1 MTDRPLAVVVLA
13 AGKGTRMRS
22 ALPKVLHKVAGRSMV
37 GHVIAA
43 AEAVGAARVVVVL
56 GPAMDSVAEAV
67 KPHKIAIQRDQNG
80 TADAVKAARE
90 ALAGFSGDVLILNGD
105 CPLVQAETLAHLRRA
120 RRDEAVT
127 VLGMRVPAPSIY
139 GRLVVGADGALERI
153 VEALDAN
160 DEERSID
167 LCNTGIMLIDG
178 ARIFDLLD
186 SIGNDNAKGEYYL
199 TDIVEAARKA
209 GGTCRVVEAPAEE
222 ALGVNSRAE
231 LAVAEEVM
239 QTRLRAKAMEN
250 GATLI
255 DPKSVWLAYDTKLG
269 KDVTV
274 EPNVVFGP
282 GVTIGDDVEIRAFS
296 HIEKATVETGAIIG
310 PYSRLR
316 PGASI
321 GEGAHV
327 GNFVEVKN
335 SRLNAGAKANHLSYI
350 GDADV
355 GAAANIG
362 AGTITCNYDGFNKTR
377 TVIGAGAF
385 IGSNATLVAPVK
397 IGAGAFTGA
406 GSTITKDVPDDAL
419 AVGRGRQIMKS
430 GWAADFR
437 AKQRAKKD
445 AQKNKGPENKGPESK
460 G

>member
-43 AEAVGAARVVVVL
+43 AEALGAAQVVVVL
-56 GPAMDSVAEAV
+56 APGMDSVAEAV
-67 KPHKIAIQRDQNG
+67 KPHKIAIQHDQNG
-80 TADAVKAARE
+80 TADAVKVARE
-90 ALAGFSGDVLILNGD
+90 ALSGFAGDVLILYGD
-105 CPLVQAETLAHLRRA
+105 CPLIQPETLARMRTE

-127 VLGMRVPAPSIY
+127 VLGIRVPAPSAY
-139 GRLVVGADGALERI
+139 GRLVTTKDGALERI

-160 DEERSID
+160 EAERAID
-167 LCNTGIMLIDG
+167 LCNSGVMLVDG
-178 ARIFDLLD
+178 KQIFPLLD
-186 SIGNDNAKGEYYL
+186 SIGNDNAKSEYYL
-199 TDIVEAARKA
+199 TDIVEAARKG
-209 GGTCRVVEAPAEE
+209 GGTCRVVEAPADE

-231 LAVAEEVM
+231 LAVAEGVM

-255 DPKSVWLAYDTKLG
+255 DPKSVWFAHDTKLG
-269 KDVTV
+269 QDVTV

-282 GVTIGDDVEIRAFS
+282 GVTIGDGVEIRAFS
-296 HIEKATVETGAIIG
+296 HLEKATVETGAIIG

-335 SRLNAGAKANHLSYI
+335 SRIDAGAKANHLSYI

-430 GWAADFR
+430 GWAAEFR

-445 AQKNKGPENKGPESK
+445 ALKSK

>member
-1 MTDRPLAVVVLA
+1 
-13 AGKGTRMRS
+13 
-22 ALPKVLHKVAGRSMV
+22 
-37 GHVIAA
+37 
-43 AEAVGAARVVVVL
+43 
-56 GPAMDSVAEAV
+56 
-67 KPHKIAIQRDQNG
+67 
-80 TADAVKAARE
+80 
-90 ALAGFSGDVLILNGD
+90 
-105 CPLVQAETLAHLRRA
+105 
-120 RRDEAVT
+120 
-127 VLGMRVPAPSIY
+127 VPAPSAY
-139 GRLVVGADGALERI
+139 GRLVTARDGTLERI

-160 DEERSID
+160 EAERAID
-167 LCNTGIMLIDG
+167 LCNSGIMLIDG
-178 ARIFDLLD
+178 KQIFPLLD
-186 SIGNDNAKGEYYL
+186 SIGNANAKGEYYL

-209 GGTCRVVEAPAEE
+209 GSTCRVVEAPADE

-255 DPKSVWLAYDTKLG
+255 DPKSVWFAHDTKLG

-282 GVTIGDDVEIRAFS
+282 GVTIGDGVEIRAFS
-296 HIEKATVETGAIIG
+296 HLEKAVVETGAIIG

-321 GEGAHV
+321 GAGAHV

-335 SRLNAGAKANHLSYI
+335 SRIDAGAKANHLSYI

-430 GWAADFR
+430 GWAAEFR

-445 AQKNKGPENKGPESK
+445 ALKNKG
-460 G
+460 

>member
-13 AGKGTRMRS
+13 AGKGSRMRS

-37 GHVIAA
+37 GHVVAA
-43 AEAVGAARVVVVL
+43 AEALGAAQVVVVL
-56 GPAMDSVAEAV
+56 APGMDSVAEAV
-67 KPHKIAIQRDQNG
+67 KPHKIAIQFDQNG
-80 TADAVKAARE
+80 TADAVKAARG
-90 ALAGFSGDVLILNGD
+90 ALAGFDGDVLILYGD
-105 CPLVQAETLAHLRRA
+105 CPLIQSETLARMRTE
-120 RRDEAVT
+120 RRDETVT
-127 VLGMRVPAPSIY
+127 VLGIRVPAPSAY
-139 GRLVVGADGALERI
+139 GRLVTAKDGTLERI
-153 VEALDAN
+153 VEALDAT
-160 DEERSID
+160 DAERGID
-167 LCNTGIMLIDG
+167 LCNSGIMLIDG
-178 ARIFDLLD
+178 RQILPLLD

-199 TDIVEAARKA
+199 TDIIESARTA
-209 GGTCRVVEAPAEE
+209 GGTCRVVEAPADE

-231 LAVAEEVM
+231 LAVAEAVM

-255 DPKSVWLAYDTKLG
+255 DPKSVWFAHDTKLG
-269 KDVTV
+269 RDVTV

-282 GVTIGDDVEIRAFS
+282 GVTIGDGVEIRAFS

-321 GEGAHV
+321 GAGAHI

-335 SRLNAGAKANHLSYI
+335 SRIDAGAKANHLSYI

-362 AGTITCNYDGFNKTR
+362 AGTITCNYDGFDKTR

-385 IGSNATLVAPVK
+385 IGSNATLVAPVT

-430 GWAADFR
+430 GWAAEFR

-445 AQKNKGPENKGPESK
+445 ARKNKEAENKG
-460 G
+460 